1 MESPAEERAGAL
13 KELEPLRLEFQMVDR
28 DELRKGTNTFRWL
41 ILGGFVLP
49 VIVLAVWQREP
60 LVILP
65 ALLALLPW
73 LLFVEW
79 NRHRLRSLM
88 PQRLVLQGT
97 ALTIERRA
105 GSGVRTDDFDLL
117 QVRGMRPTGMGQ
129 VITWWMYSAWQY
141 SSMWPEA
148 IAFSYRGSHW
158 SFGGYALR
166 PAEAEEVVAR
176 IADYDRQ
183 IRERLGMRLE
193 PNVRAYDAAQPVFDP
208 IEGWNPGLPGRFRVW

>member
-1 MESPAEERAGAL
+1 MESPAEEWAGAL

-65 ALLALLPW
+65 SLLALSPLP
-73 LLFVEW
+73 LFMEW

-129 VITWWMYSAWQY
+129 VITWWTYSAWQY